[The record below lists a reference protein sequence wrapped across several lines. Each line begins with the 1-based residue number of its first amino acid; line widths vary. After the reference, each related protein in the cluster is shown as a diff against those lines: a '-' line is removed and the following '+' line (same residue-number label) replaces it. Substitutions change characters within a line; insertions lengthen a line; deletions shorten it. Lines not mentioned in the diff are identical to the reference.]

1 MKANISGLLVVA
13 LACLA
18 SAVLPA
24 SVQAQQEYK
33 TFEEARSAGMKLA
46 RNRQYAESQEPLEAA
61 LRLAPDDKARLSVY
75 QALVPAYRIL
85 PEIDKM
91 LEANEFIIR
100 HSDRTAGRSL
110 PARDVA
116 SFLHQRG
123 KVDVGIERYEAQ
135 LKKDPDDIAALSIL
149 AVIYTRLKRDE
160 GRGQEFA
167 SRQGEVDRKI
177 AQGVA
182 QRLEKE
188 AQASP
193 DVAASTLKD
202 AAQLWLEA
210 GEKAKAVATAKR
222 SASSPPEKRSEVLTF
237 YWREGL
243 GDVFLATAEPKLA
256 VEQFEAAVA
265 SAAFDQ
271 QRKAA
276 EKKLA
281 EAKAAAAL
289 KQ

>member
-1 MKANISGLLVVA
+1 MKANLSGLLVAA

-18 SAVLPA
+18 SAVLLPSA
-24 SVQAQQEYK
+24 RAQDKYK
-33 TFEEARSAGMKLA
+33 SFEEARSEGGRLV
-46 RNRQYAESQEPLEAA
+46 RNRQYAEAQEPLEAA

-75 QALVPAYRIL
+75 QALVPAYRTL
-85 PEIDKM
+85 PEIDKL

-100 HSDRTAGRSL
+100 HSDRSAGRSL

-149 AVIYTRLKRDE
+149 SIIYTRLKRDE
-160 GRGQEFA
+160 ARGQELA
-167 SRQGEVDRKI
+167 RRQAEVDRKI
-177 AQGVA
+177 AQRVA
-182 QRLEKE
+182 EKLEKE
-188 AQASP
+188 AEASP
-193 DVAASTLKD
+193 NQAASHLKD

-222 SASSPPEKRSEVLTF
+222 SAGSPPEKRSELLTF
-237 YWREGL
+237 YWHDGL

-256 VEQFEAAVA
+256 VEQFEAALAVA
-265 SAAFDQ
+265 RDF

-281 EAKAAAAL
+281 EAKAAAIL
-289 KQ
+289 K